1 MKIRIL
7 IITALIFSFSLSD
20 SNAQLK
26 KSGKIIFQLIS
37 ISDSEEGP
45 DNKTKTFAPGRKIWI
60 NLKVSGLEKNQDDEF
75 KIQADFLMTAP
86 GLKKVLEKGEI
97 INQSL
102 KALKPDLIL
111 NFWIQTTRE
120 TTAGRY
126 NIEITLKDINAEK
139 YNKYVVSLNL
149 KK

>member
-1 MKIRIL
+1 
-7 IITALIFSFSLSD
+7 
-20 SNAQLK
+20 
-26 KSGKIIFQLIS
+26 
-37 ISDSEEGP
+37 
-45 DNKTKTFAPGRKIWI
+45 
-60 NLKVSGLEKNQDDEF
+60 VSGLEKNQDDEF

-102 KALKPDLIL
+102 KALKPELHL
-111 NFWIQTTRE
+111 NFWIQTTPE
-120 TTAGRY
+120 TPAGRY